1 MNIHSPMARTAASST
16 RDKRQAILDAA
27 LGLFVER
34 GYHGTAVPEVA
45 ARAGVGAGTIYR
57 YFASK
62 EALVNELYQEHK
74 QALATRL
81 LDGFPA
87 GAPAREQ
94 FHALWTRMA
103 AFAREFPKA
112 WAFVQLHHHADYLDA
127 DSRAVE
133 ARIDKTAEALL
144 ETTQKRGEI
153 KRLPSALLFGL
164 VLGSFTGV
172 VRAAWEGRIPLTDE
186 TIQAAEQCCWE
197 AIRA

>member
-1 MNIHSPMARTAASST
+1 MARTAATSP
-16 RDKRQAILDAA
+16 RNKRQAILDAA

-62 EALVNELYQEHK
+62 EALVNELYREHK
-74 QALATRL
+74 QALASRL
-81 LDGFPA
+81 LDDFPA

-94 FHALWTRMA
+94 FHALWARMA
-103 AFAREFPKA
+103 TFARECPKA
-112 WAFVQLHHHADYLDA
+112 WAFLELHHHADYLDA
-127 DSRAVE
+127 DSRALE
-133 ARIDKTAEALL
+133 AKIDEMAEALL
-144 ETTQKRGEI
+144 DASQRRGEI
-153 KRLPSALLFGL
+153 KKLPSALLFAL

-172 VRAAWEGRIPLTDE
+172 LRAAWEGRLPLTDDSVE
-186 TIQAAEQCCWE
+186 AAEQCCWE